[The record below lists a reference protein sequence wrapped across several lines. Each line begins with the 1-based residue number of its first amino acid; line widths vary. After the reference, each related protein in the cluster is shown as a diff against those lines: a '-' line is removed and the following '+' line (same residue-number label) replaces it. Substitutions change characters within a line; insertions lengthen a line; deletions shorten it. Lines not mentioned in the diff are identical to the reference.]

1 MCGMRDA
8 HSYDAAQFEIL
19 PADAWHHAPKNYST
33 THKKELYVCA
43 SHVQHS
49 LRFGE
54 MHRNFSLYSSLALA
68 GSFFLFIFNA
78 SDSPSLSCV
87 RVCVVVMQKFKICI
101 CRLFHSF
108 HSLTIS
114 IILRFWWKKAGKK
127 HTQKSRGWWKK
138 SIKLHRNDRD
148 VCGSFL
154 EIWSW
159 KALQFCISST
169 ANALFCI
176 PSHST
181 PRRHHHH
188 PTAQQ
193 SSGNV
198 IINVSTL
205 SRLSKNF
212 FNFHKMKL
220 FLFAFFN

>member
-1 MCGMRDA
+1 MCI
-8 HSYDAAQFEIL
+8 S
-19 PADAWHHAPKNYST
+19 
-33 THKKELYVCA
+33 CA
-43 SHVQHS
+43 
-49 LRFGE
+49 
-54 MHRNFSLYSSLALA
+54 ALA
-68 GSFFLFIFNA
+68 SLWRNA
-78 SDSPSLSCV
+78 SKFFIIFIPSFGWLFFPLHFQCLWLSITLMCAC
-87 RVCVVVMQKFKICI
+87 VCVVVMQKFKICI

-154 EIWSW
+154 KIWSW